1 MAANSRENIMSKWTT
16 ADMPDQKGR
25 TAVVTGANSGLGY
38 DTALELARKGARVLL
53 ACRSKEKT
61 DTAIAAIRREV
72 PEAAVEFVAL
82 DLADLASVR
91 SAAAEIAQ
99 RCPKLDL
106 LINNAGV
113 MALPLRRTKDG
124 FEMQIGTNHLGH
136 FALTGLLLPQLKA
149 TPGARV
155 VNLASMAHRWTRAMN
170 LDDLNFERSRYMKW
184 DAYGKSKLANL
195 LFTFELDRRLKKAN
209 IPVLSVAA
217 HPGYSATNLGFA
229 GPAMENSA
237 FGKWFIDLGNKLIAQ
252 PSHMGALP
260 TLYAATT
267 ADMQGGDYVGPDGW
281 RQLKGYPR
289 KVGCRKLAR
298 DQNLAAGLWTL
309 SERLTGVSYLT

>member
-1 MAANSRENIMSKWTT
+1 MSQWT
-16 ADMPDQKGR
+16 AKDIPDLRGK

-61 DTAIAAIRREV
+61 DSAIASIRREV
-72 PEAAVEFVAL
+72 PNAVVEFVAL

-91 SAAAEIAQ
+91 SASAEIAQ

-149 TPGARV
+149 APGSRI

-170 LDDLNFERSRYMKW
+170 LDDLNFERSHYMKW

-195 LFTFELDRRLKKAN
+195 LFTFELDRRLKKAKV
-209 IPVLSVAA
+209 PVLSVAA
-217 HPGYSATNLGFA
+217 HPGYSATNLAFA

-237 FGKWFIDLGNKLIAQ
+237 FGKWFMDLGNKLIAQ
-252 PSHMGALP
+252 PAAMGALP
-260 TLYAATT
+260 TLYAATA
-267 ADMQGGDYVGPDGW
+267 ADMQGCDYIGPDGW
-281 RQLKGYPR
+281 RQLKGYPK

-298 DQNLAAGLWTL
+298 DENLQSGLWAL
-309 SERLTGVSYLT
+309 SEKLTGVGFQ